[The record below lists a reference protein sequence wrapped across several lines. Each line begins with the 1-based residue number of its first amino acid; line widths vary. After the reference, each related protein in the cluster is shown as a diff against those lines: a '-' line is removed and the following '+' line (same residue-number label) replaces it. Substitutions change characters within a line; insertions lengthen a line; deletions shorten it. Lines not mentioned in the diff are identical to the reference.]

1 MKTPRA
7 SFGPSEGR
15 LIQALLLGTTVLFFV
30 IMGIAWRMADA
41 ANPVMLDLETGKPTA
56 ASAAAAAKR

>member
-15 LIQALLLGTTVLFFV
+15 LIQALLVASTVLFFI
-30 IMGIAWRMADA
+30 IMGIAWRVSVE
-41 ANPVMLDLETGKPTA
+41 ANPVMLDLDTGKPV
-56 ASAAAAAKR
+56 AAAPAPAARR